1 MNAEPSWAPGV
12 AKVYEVPEQT
22 NIFDGERWE
31 CGVHKGFSAVE
42 FGKLILDS
50 KRHRPL
56 RLFDTFA
63 GRPPSGPHDGSHGS
77 AFENTSPELVRE
89 RLPLPFVSLHQGVI
103 PESFAGLEGSRI
115 AFAYI
120 DLDLYEGTRSAL
132 EFVLPRLVPGGQLVV
147 DDYSARGVW
156 PGVSMA
162 VDEILPSVQRVG
174 KRAVLY
180 RKPRFEEA
188 VAAWG

>member
-1 MNAEPSWAPGV
+1 MTERWATGV
-12 AKVYEVPEQT
+12 ANVFEVAKQT
-22 NIFDGERWE
+22 LMLEGDWWE

-42 FGKLILDS
+42 FAKLILDS
-50 KRHRPL
+50 GQPRPL

-63 GRPPSGPHDGSHGS
+63 GRPPSGTHDGSHGS
-77 AFENTSPELVRE
+77 SFENTSPELVRE
-89 RLPLPFVSLHQGVI
+89 RVPCSFVSLHQGVI

-120 DLDLYEGTRSAL
+120 DLDLYAGTRGAL
-132 EFVLPRLVPGGQLVV
+132 EFVLPRLVPGGQVVV
-147 DDYSARGVW
+147 DDYSAKGVW

-162 VDEILPSVQRVG
+162 ADEILPSVERVG

-180 RKPRFEEA
+180 RKPLSEEA
-188 VAAWG
+188 VA